1 MNGKKLSSKASNS
14 TTFLTAYTLKSFITQ
29 TALDKSDGLYAIP
42 RWRSFC
48 SRCLGLFFFLSEEFL
63 TTKKLLQTTNSFVRS
78 RYQTSSERPAFTQR
92 TTQSTSRILSDCVN
106 AKQLQFC
113 QSHLTLFLKPAQDVC
128 FESFP
133 LPPAEGR
140 DGVWTVKYSC

>member
-1 MNGKKLSSKASNS
+1 MPATTVWNTPQFWQMDEEIIDPGKLLIMNGKKLSSKASNS

-63 TTKKLLQTTNSFVRS
+63 TTKKLL
-78 RYQTSSERPAFTQR
+78 
-92 TTQSTSRILSDCVN
+92 
-106 AKQLQFC
+106 
-113 QSHLTLFLKPAQDVC
+113 
-128 FESFP
+128 
-133 LPPAEGR
+133 
-140 DGVWTVKYSC
+140 